1 MEQNHQTDKKLDRQS
16 RGIVSAKKMAEVMAR
31 RKALYLHEEVLKQIQ
46 KVHEHGRRGKYKKK
60 NRRTANSPP
69 PCHSPVPFPSLDF
82 PTTTSVTPMQGDTA
96 VNVDRGVRRIRQLE
110 NFKRGA
116 TDGQG
121 TYVSVPIAKMD
132 EEGEGAL

>member
-1 MEQNHQTDKKLDRQS
+1 M
-16 RGIVSAKKMAEVMAR
+16 SAVQMAETMAR
-31 RKALYLHEEVLKQIQ
+31 RKALHLHEEVLKQIK
-46 KVHEHGRRGKYKKK
+46 KVNENGARGKYKK
-60 NRRTANSPP
+60 RIHCTANSPL

-96 VNVDRGVRRIRQLE
+96 VNVDRGVWRIRQLE

-116 TDGQG
+116 TKGQG
-121 TYVSVPIAKMD
+121 TYISVPIAKME